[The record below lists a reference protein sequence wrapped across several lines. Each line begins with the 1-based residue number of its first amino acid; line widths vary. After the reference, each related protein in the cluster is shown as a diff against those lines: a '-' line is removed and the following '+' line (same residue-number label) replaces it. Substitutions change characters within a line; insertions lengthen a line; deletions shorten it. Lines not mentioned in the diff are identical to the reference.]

1 MLAFNQW
8 HGRPVWCLE
17 DESGGARVGRV
28 MTSRAQ
34 ALQNQVSV
42 ITVMGRIYKFCVRLV
57 PDH

>member
-1 MLAFNQW
+1 MPAFNQW

-42 ITVMGRIYKFCVRLV
+42 ITVMGGIYKFCV
-57 PDH
+57 